1 MRFLVRYFLRGLV
14 IVVPLGITFYVAYA
28 LFAWVD
34 SLLPFSFPGP
44 GFLVALALTTLI
56 GYLASNFV
64 TRRLFDALDAVL
76 MRVPFVSII
85 YRSIKDITDA
95 FVDEQPR
102 FHRPVRVRFSDDA
115 SSYLIGFVTQE
126 PVSFDG
132 EEPYVAVYLPW
143 SYNVGG
149 NLIVVPAHLVEPL
162 PIPSARVM
170 TFVMSGGLTKGGSA
184 ADPLARPASR
194 SEP

>member
-1 MRFLVRYFLRGLV
+1 MRFLIRYFLRGLAV
-14 IVVPLGITFYVAYA
+14 IVPLGITLYVAYA

-44 GFLVALALTTLI
+44 GFLVALVLTTLI

-64 TRRLFDALDAVL
+64 TRRLFDWMEAGLI
-76 MRVPFVSII
+76 RVPFVSIV
-85 YRSIKDITDA
+85 YRSIKDIMDA
-95 FVDEQPR
+95 FVGERPR
-102 FHRPVRVRFSDDA
+102 FQRPVRVRFSDGT

-126 PVSFDG
+126 AVNFDG

-149 NLIVVPAHLVEPL
+149 NLVVVPAHLVEPL
-162 PIPSARVM
+162 PIPSSRVM

-184 ADPLARPASR
+184 DDPLSDPM
-194 SEP
+194 PKNGT

>member
-14 IVVPLGITFYVAYA
+14 IVVPLGITFYVVYV

-64 TRRLFDALDAVL
+64 TRRLFDWIEAGLT
-76 MRVPFVSII
+76 RVPFVSII

-95 FVDEQPR
+95 FVGEQPR
-102 FHRPVRVRFSDDA
+102 FQRPVRVRFSDDA
-115 SSYLIGFVTQE
+115 SASMIGFVTQE
-126 PVSFDG
+126 SVHFDG

-149 NLIVVPAHLVEPL
+149 HLIIVPAHLVEPL
-162 PIPSARVM
+162 PIASARVM
-170 TFVMSGGLTKGGSA
+170 PFVMSGGLTRGGGSD
-184 ADPLARPASR
+184 DPLAQPAAR
-194 SEP
+194 GET